1 MDTSGTLILRSEL
14 VGIGGDVRLLLNGE
28 WEFAEGPDGGPPT
41 DGWERVR
48 VPHRS
53 REFED
58 DPPESGWYRTELRL
72 PEGWDADGRVV
83 LDLRRVR
90 HFGRAYLDGE
100 VIGEHYGMRLPWRID
115 LTDSIRPGRDHRLDV
130 FTHNCSGRYAHPDA
144 SQLSEEAEKALD
156 TRFWYTS
163 AATVGMESDVWL
175 SWESRVRVEDV
186 QIVTSVRER
195 DIRVGLT
202 VRNDA
207 EEAFHGDIRLRV
219 RRAGETELELA
230 GCDLDL
236 APGRVVAWRPQ
247 RLGATPCFG
256 DVRRTASR
264 FCTSSKVRCNRQV
277 APCILP

>member
-1 MDTSGTLILRSEL
+1 MDSSTHTKVLRDAIE
-14 VGIGGDVRLLLNGE
+14 GGDVRLLLNGE
-28 WEFAEGPDGGPPT
+28 WEFAEGPDGDPPT

-58 DPPESGWYRTELRL
+58 EPPESGWYRTELRL
-72 PEGWDADGRVV
+72 PEGWDAAGRIV
-83 LDLRRVR
+83 LDLGRVR

-100 VIGEHYGMRLPWRID
+100 VIGEHYGMRLPWRIE
-115 LTDSIRPGRDHRLDV
+115 LTASIRPGRDHRLDV
-130 FTHNCSGRYAHPDA
+130 FTHNCSGRYAHPDV

-195 DIRVGLT
+195 EIRVGLIGS
-202 VRNDA
+202 VP
-207 EEAFHGDIRLRV
+207 
-219 RRAGETELELA
+219 RRHSPAG
-230 GCDLDL
+230 
-236 APGRVVAWRPQ
+236 AP
-247 RLGATPCFG
+247 
-256 DVRRTASR
+256 RR
-264 FCTSSKVRCNRQV
+264 
-277 APCILP
+277 